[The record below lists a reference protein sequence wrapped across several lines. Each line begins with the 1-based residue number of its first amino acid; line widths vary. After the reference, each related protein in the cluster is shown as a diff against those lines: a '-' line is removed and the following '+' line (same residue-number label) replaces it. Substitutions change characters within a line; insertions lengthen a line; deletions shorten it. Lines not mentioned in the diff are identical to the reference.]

1 MINKRQK
8 LRVWTLTLILPSI
21 THSEGRGNTSISLN
35 FEKDNKQAK
44 KQGSETFTDYEVIGH
59 ELKHAYDFQNGIA
72 SSDKDANGVEYDEYR
87 AVQFENLIRK
97 EEKRPMRT
105 TYGKHPVPQK
115 YLNQQ

>member
-1 MINKRQK
+1 MREPLRDPSEYDQK
-8 LRVWTLTLILPSI
+8 NRP
-21 THSEGRGNTSISLN
+21 H
-35 FEKDNKQAK
+35 D
-44 KQGSETFTDYEVIGH
+44 H

>member
-1 MINKRQK
+1 MKQVMNY
-8 LRVWTLTLILPSI
+8 
-21 THSEGRGNTSISLN
+21 H
-35 FEKDNKQAK
+35 KDNGLLNMIRRTDPMIM
-44 KQGSETFTDYEVIGH
+44 GSETFTDYEVIGH

>member
-1 MINKRQK
+1 MFEDDEDYLQM
-8 LRVWTLTLILPSI
+8 
-21 THSEGRGNTSISLN
+21 TSIKTKMITEPSL
-35 FEKDNKQAK
+35 
-44 KQGSETFTDYEVIGH
+44 G
-59 ELKHAYDFQNGIA
+59 HAYDFQNGIA